1 MRNEKG
7 QFTPGNKEGVKI
19 TATDGMAAEMG
30 RKGGVEKAART
41 KDRKTLR
48 ELLKEEL
55 DEKDE
60 RTGLTRGQL
69 LIKKA
74 MANHAKGKLSFK
86 DLKDLADLL
95 GESIQNVSVQTDAPI
110 VAMTPEAIQALGKWA
125 SKGADQEAAG
135 E

>member
-1 MRNEKG
+1 MGKFEKG
-7 QFTPGNKEGVKI
+7 NEHAISAEVARDYQRRSVEARKANKEMR
-19 TATDGMAAEMG
+19 A
-30 RKGGVEKAART
+30 
-41 KDRKTLR
+41 TLR
-48 ELLKEEL
+48 EVLMAEL

-60 RTGLTRGQL
+60 RTGLTRRQL

-125 SKGADQEAAG
+125 SKGAEQEAAG

>member
-1 MRNEKG
+1 MIP
-7 QFTPGNKEGVKI
+7 FTSDQSREE
-19 TATDGMAAEMG
+19 AAKNG
-30 RKGGVEKAART
+30 RKGGLASGAAR
-41 KDRKTLR
+41 RERATLR
-48 ELLKEEL
+48 AVLLEEL

-60 RTGLTRGQL
+60 RTGLTRRQL

-95 GESIQNVSVQTDAPI
+95 GESIQNVNVQTDAPI

-125 SKGADQEAAG
+125 SKGAEQEAAG

>member
-1 MRNEKG
+1 MANE
-7 QFTPGNKEGVKI
+7 QNLRTPTSEEAREI
-19 TATDGMAAEMG
+19 G
-30 RKGGVEKAART
+30 RKGGIASGKARKEKA
-41 KDRKTLR
+41 TLR
-48 ELLKEEL
+48 AVLLEEL

-60 RTGLTRGQL
+60 RTGLTRRQL

-95 GESIQNVSVQTDAPI
+95 GESIQNVNVQTDAPI

-125 SKGADQEAAG
+125 SKGAEQEAAG

>member
-1 MRNEKG
+1 MGKFEKG
-7 QFTPGNKEGVKI
+7 NEHAISAEVAREYQRRSVEARKANKE
-19 TATDGMAAEMG
+19 M
-30 RKGGVEKAART
+30 RT
-41 KDRKTLR
+41 TLR
-48 ELLKEEL
+48 EVLLEEL

-60 RTGLTRGQL
+60 RTGLTRRQL

-95 GESIQNVSVQTDAPI
+95 GESIQQVSVQTDAPI

-125 SKGADQEAAG
+125 SKGAEQEAAG

>member
-1 MRNEKG
+1 MANE
-7 QFTPGNKEGVKI
+7 QNLRTPTSEEAREI
-19 TATDGMAAEMG
+19 G
-30 RKGGVEKAART
+30 RKGGIASGKARKEKA
-41 KDRKTLR
+41 TLR
-48 ELLKEEL
+48 AVLMEEL
-55 DEKDE
+55 DHVDE
-60 RTGLTRGQL
+60 ASGLTRRQL

-95 GESIQNVSVQTDAPI
+95 GESIQNVNVQTDAPI

-125 SKGADQEAAG
+125 SKGAEPEAAG

>member
-1 MRNEKG
+1 MANE
-7 QFTPGNKEGVKI
+7 QNLHAPFTSDQSREE
-19 TATDGMAAEMG
+19 AAKNG
-30 RKGGVEKAART
+30 RKGGLASGAARREKA
-41 KDRKTLR
+41 TLR
-48 ELLKEEL
+48 AVLLEEL

-60 RTGLTRGQL
+60 RTGLTRRQL

>member
-1 MRNEKG
+1 MANEQNLKPP
-7 QFTPGNKEGVKI
+7 FTSDQSREE
-19 TATDGMAAEMG
+19 AAKNG
-30 RKGGVEKAART
+30 RKGGIASGAARREKA
-41 KDRKTLR
+41 TLR
-48 ELLKEEL
+48 SVLLEEL
-55 DEKDE
+55 DKVEAD
-60 RTGLTRGQL
+60 GLTRRQI

>member
-1 MRNEKG
+1 MGKFEKG
-7 QFTPGNKEGVKI
+7 NEHAISADVAREYQRRSVEARKANKE
-19 TATDGMAAEMG
+19 
-30 RKGGVEKAART
+30 RRT
-41 KDRKTLR
+41 TLR
-48 ELLKEEL
+48 EVLQEEL
-55 DEKDE
+55 DKVEAD
-60 RTGLTRGQL
+60 GLTRRQI

-125 SKGADQEAAG
+125 SKGADKEAAG

>member
-1 MRNEKG
+1 MANE
-7 QFTPGNKEGVKI
+7 QNLIPFTSDQSREE
-19 TATDGMAAEMG
+19 AAKNG
-30 RKGGVEKAART
+30 RKGGLASGAAR
-41 KDRKTLR
+41 RERATLR
-48 ELLKEEL
+48 AVLLEEL
-55 DEKDE
+55 DHVDE
-60 RTGLTRGQL
+60 ASGLTRRQL

-95 GESIQNVSVQTDAPI
+95 GESIQNVNVQTDAPI

-125 SKGADQEAAG
+125 SKGAEQEAAG

>member
-1 MRNEKG
+1 MAKFEKG
-7 QFTPGNKEGVKI
+7 NEHAISAEVARDYQRRSVEARKANKEMR
-19 TATDGMAAEMG
+19 A
-30 RKGGVEKAART
+30 
-41 KDRKTLR
+41 TLR
-48 ELLKEEL
+48 EVLMEEL
-55 DEKDE
+55 DHVDE
-60 RTGLTRGQL
+60 ASGLTRRQL

-125 SKGADQEAAG
+125 SKGAEQEAAG

>member
-1 MRNEKG
+1 MGKFEKG
-7 QFTPGNKEGVKI
+7 NEHAISAEVAREYQRRSVEARKANKEMR
-19 TATDGMAAEMG
+19 A
-30 RKGGVEKAART
+30 
-41 KDRKTLR
+41 TLR
-48 ELLKEEL
+48 EVLLEEL

-60 RTGLTRGQL
+60 RTGLTRRQL

-125 SKGADQEAAG
+125 SKGAEQEAAG

>member
-1 MRNEKG
+1 MANE
-7 QFTPGNKEGVKI
+7 QNLRTPTSEEAREI
-19 TATDGMAAEMG
+19 G
-30 RKGGVEKAART
+30 RKGGIASGKARKEKA
-41 KDRKTLR
+41 TLR
-48 ELLKEEL
+48 AVLLEEL

-60 RTGLTRGQL
+60 RTGLTRRQL

-125 SKGADQEAAG
+125 SKGAEQEAAG

>member
-1 MRNEKG
+1 MANEQNLKPP
-7 QFTPGNKEGVKI
+7 FTSDQSREE
-19 TATDGMAAEMG
+19 AAKNG
-30 RKGGVEKAART
+30 RKGGIASGAARREKA
-41 KDRKTLR
+41 TLR
-48 ELLKEEL
+48 SVLLEEL

-60 RTGLTRGQL
+60 RTGLTRRQL

-125 SKGADQEAAG
+125 SKGADKEAAG

>member
-1 MRNEKG
+1 MKEGRDEKG
-7 QFTPGNKEGVKI
+7 RFVDGNTEGISTEV
-19 TATDGMAAEMG
+19 ARDYQ
-30 RKGGVEKAART
+30 RRSVEK
-41 KDRKTLR
+41 RKENAKERATLR
-48 ELLKEEL
+48 EVLMAEL

-60 RTGLTRGQL
+60 RTGLTRRQL

>member
-1 MRNEKG
+1 
-7 QFTPGNKEGVKI
+7 V
-19 TATDGMAAEMG
+19 
-30 RKGGVEKAART
+30 
-41 KDRKTLR
+41 
-48 ELLKEEL
+48 LLEEL

-60 RTGLTRGQL
+60 RTGLTRRQL

-125 SKGADQEAAG
+125 SKGADQEAA
-135 E
+135 EQ

>member
-1 MRNEKG
+1 MANE
-7 QFTPGNKEGVKI
+7 QNLIPFTSDQSREE
-19 TATDGMAAEMG
+19 AAKNG
-30 RKGGVEKAART
+30 RKGGLASGAAR
-41 KDRKTLR
+41 RERATLR
-48 ELLKEEL
+48 AVLLEEL

-60 RTGLTRGQL
+60 RTGLTRRQL

-95 GESIQNVSVQTDAPI
+95 GESIQNVNVQTDAPI

-125 SKGADQEAAG
+125 SKGAEQEAAG

>member
-1 MRNEKG
+1 MANEQNLRPGEHK
-7 QFTPGNKEGVKI
+7 FTQEEHK
-19 TATDGMAAEMG
+19 
-30 RKGGVEKAART
+30 KGGIASGKARRERA
-41 KDRKTLR
+41 TLR
-48 ELLKEEL
+48 AVLMEEL

-60 RTGLTRGQL
+60 RTGLTRRQL

-95 GESIQNVSVQTDAPI
+95 GESIQNVNVQTDAPI

-125 SKGADQEAAG
+125 SKGAEQEAAG

>member
-1 MRNEKG
+1 MLINRDMANE
-7 QFTPGNKEGVKI
+7 QNLRTPTSEEAREI
-19 TATDGMAAEMG
+19 G
-30 RKGGVEKAART
+30 RKGGIASGKARKEKA
-41 KDRKTLR
+41 TLR
-48 ELLKEEL
+48 AVLLEEL

-60 RTGLTRGQL
+60 RTGLTRRQL

>member
-1 MRNEKG
+1 MANE
-7 QFTPGNKEGVKI
+7 QNLRTPTSEEAREI
-19 TATDGMAAEMG
+19 G
-30 RKGGVEKAART
+30 RKGGIASGKARKEKA
-41 KDRKTLR
+41 TLR
-48 ELLKEEL
+48 EVLMAEL

-60 RTGLTRGQL
+60 RTGLTRRQL

-125 SKGADQEAAG
+125 SKGAEQEAAG

>member
-1 MRNEKG
+1 MAKFEKG
-7 QFTPGNKEGVKI
+7 NEHAISAEVAREYQRRSVEARKANKEMR
-19 TATDGMAAEMG
+19 A
-30 RKGGVEKAART
+30 
-41 KDRKTLR
+41 TLR
-48 ELLKEEL
+48 EVLMEEL
-55 DEKDE
+55 DHVDE
-60 RTGLTRGQL
+60 ASGLTRRQI

-95 GESIQNVSVQTDAPI
+95 GESIQNVNVQTDAPI

-125 SKGADQEAAG
+125 SKGAEQEAAG

>member
-1 MRNEKG
+1 MANE
-7 QFTPGNKEGVKI
+7 QNLRTPTSEEAREI
-19 TATDGMAAEMG
+19 G
-30 RKGGVEKAART
+30 RKGGIASGKARKEKA
-41 KDRKTLR
+41 TLR
-48 ELLKEEL
+48 AVLLEEL

-60 RTGLTRGQL
+60 RTGLTRRQL

>member
-1 MRNEKG
+1 MAKFEKG
-7 QFTPGNKEGVKI
+7 NEHAISAEVAREYQRRSVEARKANKEMR
-19 TATDGMAAEMG
+19 A
-30 RKGGVEKAART
+30 
-41 KDRKTLR
+41 TLR
-48 ELLKEEL
+48 EVLMEEL
-55 DEKDE
+55 DHVDE
-60 RTGLTRGQL
+60 ASGLTRRQL

-95 GESIQNVSVQTDAPI
+95 GESIQQVSVQTDAPI

-125 SKGADQEAAG
+125 SKGAEQEAAG

>member
-1 MRNEKG
+1 MANE
-7 QFTPGNKEGVKI
+7 QNLIPFTSDQSREE
-19 TATDGMAAEMG
+19 AAKNG
-30 RKGGVEKAART
+30 RKGGLASGAAR
-41 KDRKTLR
+41 RERATLR
-48 ELLKEEL
+48 AVLMEEL
-55 DEKDE
+55 DHVDE
-60 RTGLTRGQL
+60 ASGLTRRQL

-125 SKGADQEAAG
+125 SKGAEQEAAG

>member
-1 MRNEKG
+1 MANE
-7 QFTPGNKEGVKI
+7 QNLRTPTSEEAREI
-19 TATDGMAAEMG
+19 G
-30 RKGGVEKAART
+30 RKGGIASGKARKEKA
-41 KDRKTLR
+41 TLR
-48 ELLKEEL
+48 AVLLEEL

-60 RTGLTRGQL
+60 RTGLTRRQL

-95 GESIQNVSVQTDAPI
+95 GESIQQVSVQTDAPI

-125 SKGADQEAAG
+125 SKGAEQEAAG

>member
-1 MRNEKG
+1 MD
-7 QFTPGNKEGVKI
+7 GNTEGISTEV
-19 TATDGMAAEMG
+19 AREYQRRAAEK
-30 RKGGVEKAART
+30 RKENA

-125 SKGADQEAAG
+125 SKGADKEAAG

>member
-1 MRNEKG
+1 MD
-7 QFTPGNKEGVKI
+7 GNTEGISTEV
-19 TATDGMAAEMG
+19 ARDYQ
-30 RKGGVEKAART
+30 RRSVEK
-41 KDRKTLR
+41 RKENAKERATLR
-48 ELLKEEL
+48 EVLMAEL

>member
-1 MRNEKG
+1 MAKFEKG
-7 QFTPGNKEGVKI
+7 NEHAISAEVAREYQRRSVEARKANKEMR
-19 TATDGMAAEMG
+19 A
-30 RKGGVEKAART
+30 
-41 KDRKTLR
+41 TLR
-48 ELLKEEL
+48 EVLLEEL
-55 DEKDE
+55 DHVDE
-60 RTGLTRGQL
+60 ASGLTRRQL

-95 GESIQNVSVQTDAPI
+95 GESIQQVSVQTDAPI

-125 SKGADQEAAG
+125 SKGAEQEAAG

>member
-1 MRNEKG
+1 MANE
-7 QFTPGNKEGVKI
+7 QNLHAPFTSDQSREE
-19 TATDGMAAEMG
+19 AAKNG
-30 RKGGVEKAART
+30 RKGGLASGAARREKA
-41 KDRKTLR
+41 TLR
-48 ELLKEEL
+48 SVLLEEL
-55 DEKDE
+55 DKVEAD
-60 RTGLTRGQL
+60 GLTRRQI

>member
-1 MRNEKG
+1 MANE
-7 QFTPGNKEGVKI
+7 QNLIPFTSDQSREE
-19 TATDGMAAEMG
+19 AAKNG
-30 RKGGVEKAART
+30 RKGGLASGAAR
-41 KDRKTLR
+41 RERATLR
-48 ELLKEEL
+48 AVLLEEL

-60 RTGLTRGQL
+60 RTGLTRRQL
-69 LIKKA
+69 IIKKA

-95 GESIQNVSVQTDAPI
+95 GESIQNVNVQTDAPI

-125 SKGADQEAAG
+125 SKGAEQEAAG

>member
-1 MRNEKG
+1 MANE
-7 QFTPGNKEGVKI
+7 QNLRTPTSEEAREI
-19 TATDGMAAEMG
+19 G
-30 RKGGVEKAART
+30 RKGGIASGKARKEKA
-41 KDRKTLR
+41 TLR
-48 ELLKEEL
+48 AVLLEEL

-60 RTGLTRGQL
+60 RTGLTRRQL

-125 SKGADQEAAG
+125 SKGADKEAAG

>member
-1 MRNEKG
+1 MAKDYQRRSVEARKA
-7 QFTPGNKEGVKI
+7 NKEMR
-19 TATDGMAAEMG
+19 A
-30 RKGGVEKAART
+30 
-41 KDRKTLR
+41 TLR
-48 ELLKEEL
+48 EVLLEEL

-60 RTGLTRGQL
+60 RTGLTRRQL

-125 SKGADQEAAG
+125 SKGAEQEAAG

>member
-1 MRNEKG
+1 MANE
-7 QFTPGNKEGVKI
+7 QNLRTPTSEEAREI
-19 TATDGMAAEMG
+19 G
-30 RKGGVEKAART
+30 RKGGIASGKARKEKA
-41 KDRKTLR
+41 TLR
-48 ELLKEEL
+48 AVLMEEL

-60 RTGLTRGQL
+60 RTGLTRRQL

-125 SKGADQEAAG
+125 SKGAEQEAAG